1 MNKLDLKDYLYNLYS
16 VETLHVRSYIIHGKV
31 RREQRTGSVYRRP
44 QRKKMT
50 IEMKSGDN
58 FLWPDAP
65 EDLGPWDKTFHDAR
79 AKEREAV
86 MEGSTDQGQ
95 DLRVVPREERM
106 GVREMARELL
116 GGKVGWR
123 PGWEKYMTGTE
134 PQGGESREGATM

>member
-1 MNKLDLKDYLYNLYS
+1 MNKLDLKDYLYNLYD

-31 RREQRTGSVYRRP
+31 RREPRTGSVYRRP

-65 EDLGPWDKTFHDAR
+65 EDLGPWEKQFEDAR
-79 AKEREAV
+79 VKERKAM
-86 MEGSTDQGQ
+86 MEGSTKQGQ
-95 DLRVVPREERM
+95 DLRVVPRDERM

-134 PQGGESREGATM
+134 PQRVESREGATT